1 MFSLGN
7 ILYGDQNNCL
17 EEKNAHLGS
26 AAGGGGTPDP
36 ENLLIVRVKF
46 CPASSQ
52 HEHADEG
59 RLQVVLVTHQ
69 RSAG

>member
-36 ENLLIVRVKF
+36 ENLLIVRIKF
-46 CPASSQ
+46 CPAFSQ
-52 HEHADEG
+52 HENAHDDDDEDA
-59 RLQVVLVTHQ
+59 RDDSRWFL
-69 RSAG
+69 